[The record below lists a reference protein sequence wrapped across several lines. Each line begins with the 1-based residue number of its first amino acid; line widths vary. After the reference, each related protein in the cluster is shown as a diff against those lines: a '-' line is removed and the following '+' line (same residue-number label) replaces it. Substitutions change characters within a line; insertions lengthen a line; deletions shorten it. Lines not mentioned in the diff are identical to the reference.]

1 MEPSA
6 ADIYGR
12 DLLAGPATFPHRLLD
27 ARAPVPGEA
36 LAGEVP
42 KVLGLQ
48 RRYRAPAE
56 ER

>member
-27 ARAPVPGEA
+27 ARGPVPGEA
-36 LAGEVP
+36 LAGEV
-42 KVLGLQ
+42 LGLQ
-48 RRYRAPAE
+48 RRHRAPAG

>member
-12 DLLAGPATFPHRLLD
+12 DLPVGPATFPPRLLD
-27 ARAPVPGEA
+27 ARGPMPGET
-36 LAGEVP
+36 LAGEIR
-42 KVLGLQ
+42 KVLGL
-48 RRYRAPAE
+48 RRRHRAPAE